1 MTSWLVR
8 AFRGWRLDH
17 NPLRRPSDRFEAIAG
32 ALLVVAF
39 AAAAPFTVPAA
50 AAGTYAYG
58 QHARAAAMATRHEV
72 TAVTL
77 QAAVASPASALAVS
91 WVSARW
97 AGPDGR
103 PRTGLVKVATGTPK
117 GSHEKI
123 WVTGPGDL
131 APPPLQ
137 APELAEMADC
147 AAAGA
152 GLGLAVLFLVAI
164 TTMRHALSRRRM
176 AAWEAE
182 WAAVEPR
189 WNPQHW

>member
-1 MTSWLVR
+1 MTSWLAR

-17 NPLRRPSDRFEAIAG
+17 NPLRRPSDRFETIADV
-32 ALLVVAF
+32 LLVVAL
-39 AAAAPFTVPAA
+39 AAAAPLTVHAA
-50 AAGTYAYG
+50 AAGTYALA
-58 QHARAAAMATRHEV
+58 QHARATALATRHEV

-91 WVSARW
+91 WISAGW
-97 AGPDGR
+97 AAPDGR

-117 GSHEKI
+117 GSPERI
-123 WVTGPGDL
+123 WVTGSGDM

-137 APELAEMADC
+137 VPELAEMADC

-152 GLGLAVLFLVAI
+152 GVGLAVLFLVTR
-164 TTMRHALSRRRM
+164 TTMRRALSRHRM

-189 WNPQHW
+189 WSPQHW